1 MIALRVALRGRIVDH
16 VLRHESLLDQLR
28 LALDEAIGLLEQR
41 GEARDLGAV
50 GARLDLEIL
59 GVDLGQQLALLH
71 LFPGKAEHAD
81 HLAGDFGAEL
91 GIESLH
97 GTGRVPDAVH
107 PVRRASTSIG
117 TMPPSF
123 RAPPVLAIIAL
134 APSPWM
140 S

>member
-1 MIALRVALRGRIVDH
+1 MRAWISK
-16 VLRHESLLDQLR
+16 SL
-28 LALDEAIGLLEQR
+28 ASISASGSP
-41 GEARDLGAV
+41 
-50 GARLDLEIL
+50 
-59 GVDLGQQLALLH
+59 
-71 LFPGKAEHAD
+71 FFTGKAEHAD

-91 GIESLH
+91 GIQSLH
-97 GTGRVPDAVH
+97 GTGHVPDAVH
-107 PVRRASTSIG
+107 PSGAASTSIG